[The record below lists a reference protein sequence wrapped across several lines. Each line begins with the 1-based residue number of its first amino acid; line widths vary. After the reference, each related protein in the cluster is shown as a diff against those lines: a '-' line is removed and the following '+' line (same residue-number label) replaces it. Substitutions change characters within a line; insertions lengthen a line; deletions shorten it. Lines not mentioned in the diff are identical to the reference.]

1 MKAQSMDHTCVYVEG
16 SYLTSIAHTFD
27 TLHANSIETRVRTL
41 CDIEVTYQWNVGPGK
56 PEHMQSGQA
65 QDTM

>member
-41 CDIEVTYQWNVGPGK
+41 CDIEVTY
-56 PEHMQSGQA
+56 
-65 QDTM
+65 